1 MDEGGSRIYWIFIVI
16 ALILLALFF
25 AMTETAFASVSRN
38 RMKTMAEKG
47 DSRAKR
53 AMHVLDNFDTAITT
67 ILICTNI
74 VHIAAA
80 SVVTVNVTRIW
91 GISAVTIS
99 TIITTLTVFFFGE
112 MLPKSIARKY
122 CDSISLSTA
131 GILSFLMTVL
141 KPFSILLTM
150 IGNAAARLTKGDTD
164 VSVTE
169 DELYDIIEDMTEEGT
184 LDEEQGD
191 LISSALQFQDVIVG
205 SVLTSRVDLVAI
217 DVNTPQ
223 EEILDTIRRENH
235 SRLPVYEGNVDH
247 IVGILQI
254 RKYIKEYLR
263 HGKIDDIR
271 PLLDKP
277 YFVYQTT
284 KIDDLLSSMS
294 SEKMNV
300 AIVLDN
306 YGGTLGIIT
315 VEDILEELVGEIW
328 DEDDDAEE
336 NIIELPDGTFS
347 VNADDLVSDVLDELH
362 IDCTEEQEEEIENKI
377 MSELAFEA
385 FAEIPKEGDSFRFMN
400 TEMTVQIMKQ
410 NRIIRL
416 RVKVLPEEEAEGGED
431 A

>member
-1 MDEGGSRIYWIFIVI
+1 MDEGGSRIYWIFIVVL
-16 ALILLALFF
+16 LILLALFF
-25 AMTETAFASVSRN
+25 AMTETAFASVSRT
-38 RMKTMAEKG
+38 RMKTMADKG
-47 DSRAKR
+47 DSRAKK
-53 AMHVLDNFDTAITT
+53 VLYILDHFDTAITT

-99 TIITTLTVFFFGE
+99 TIITTLAVFFFGE
-112 MLPKSIARKY
+112 MLPKSLARKY
-122 CDSISLSTA
+122 CTSIALSTA
-131 GILSFLMTVL
+131 GILSFLMTL
-141 KPFSILLTM
+141 LRPFSWVLAA
-150 IGNAAARLTKGDTD
+150 IGNAAAKLSKDESD

-169 DELYDIIEDMTEEGT
+169 EELYDIIEDMTEDGT

-217 DVNTPQ
+217 EVNTPQ
-223 EEILDTIRRENH
+223 EEILDLIRRENH
-235 SRLPVYEGNVDH
+235 SRIPVYEGTIDH
-247 IVGILQI
+247 IIGILQI
-254 RKYIKEYLR
+254 RKYIKEYLKNNTVDVR
-263 HGKIDDIR
+263 S
-271 PLLDKP
+271 LLDKP

-284 KIDDLLSSMS
+284 KIDDLLKQMS
-294 SEKMNV
+294 AEKMNV
-300 AIVLDN
+300 AVVLDE

-328 DEDDDAEE
+328 DEDDDAQE

-347 VNADDLVSDVLDELH
+347 VNAADLVTDVLDELH
-362 IDCTEEQEEEIENKI
+362 IDYSEEQEEEIANKI

-385 FAEIPKEGDSFRFMN
+385 FSEIPKEGDSFRFMN
-400 TEMTVQIMKQ
+400 MQITVQIMQQ

-416 RVKVLPEEEAEGGED
+416 RVKILPEEEEGGD
-431 A
+431 RK

>member
-1 MDEGGSRIYWIFIVI
+1 MDEGSSRIYWIFTVI
-16 ALILLALFF
+16 ILILLALFF
-25 AMTETAFASVSRN
+25 AMCETAFASVSRN
-38 RMKTMAEKG
+38 RMKTMADKG
-47 DSRAKR
+47 DSRAKK
-53 AMHVLDNFDTAITT
+53 ALHVLDHFDTAITT

-99 TIITTLTVFFFGE
+99 TIITTLAVFFFGE

-131 GILSFLMTVL
+131 GILSLLMTVL
-141 KPFSILLTM
+141 SPVSWILTK
-150 IGNAAARLTKGDTD
+150 IGNAAASLTKGDGD

-169 DELYDIIEDMTEEGT
+169 EELYDIIEDMTEEGS

-223 EEILDTIRRENH
+223 EEILDLIRRENH
-235 SRLPVYEGNVDH
+235 SRIPVYEGTVDH
-247 IVGILQI
+247 IIGILQI
-254 RKYIKEYLR
+254 RKYIKEYLKND
-263 HGKIDDIR
+263 KITDIHS
-271 PLLDKP
+271 LLDKP

-284 KIDDLLSSMS
+284 KIDDLLNQMS
-294 SEKMNV
+294 NEKMNIAV
-300 AIVLDN
+300 VLDE

-328 DEDDDAEE
+328 DEDDDAQE
-336 NIIELPDGTFS
+336 NIIELPDGSYS
-347 VNADDLVSDVLDELH
+347 VNADDLVTDVLDELH
-362 IDCTEEQEEEIENKI
+362 LDYNEEQEEEIENKI

-385 FAEIPKEGDSFRFMN
+385 FSEIPKEGDSFRFMN
-400 TEMTVQIMKQ
+400 MLITVQIMQQ

-416 RVKVLPEEEAEGGED
+416 KVRVLPEEDEEGGD
-431 A
+431 QK

>member
-1 MDEGGSRIYWIFIVI
+1 MDEGGSRIYWIFIVVL
-16 ALILLALFF
+16 LILLALFF
-25 AMTETAFASVSRN
+25 AMTETAFASVSRT
-38 RMKTMAEKG
+38 RMKTMADKG
-47 DSRAKR
+47 DSRAKK
-53 AMHVLDNFDTAITT
+53 VLYILDHFDTAITT

-99 TIITTLTVFFFGE
+99 TIITTLAVFFFGE
-112 MLPKSIARKY
+112 MLPKSLARKY
-122 CDSISLSTA
+122 CTSIALSTA
-131 GILSFLMTVL
+131 GILSFLMTL
-141 KPFSILLTM
+141 LRPFSWVLAA
-150 IGNAAARLTKGDTD
+150 IGNAAAKLSKDESD

-169 DELYDIIEDMTEEGT
+169 EELYDIIEDMTEEGT

-217 DVNTPQ
+217 EVNTPQ
-223 EEILDTIRRENH
+223 EEILDLIRRENH
-235 SRLPVYEGNVDH
+235 SRIPVYEGTIDH
-247 IVGILQI
+247 IIGILQI
-254 RKYIKEYLR
+254 RKYIKEYLKNNTVDVR
-263 HGKIDDIR
+263 S
-271 PLLDKP
+271 LLDKP

-284 KIDDLLSSMS
+284 KIDDLLKQMS
-294 SEKMNV
+294 AEKMNV
-300 AIVLDN
+300 AVVLDE

-328 DEDDDAEE
+328 DEDDDAQE

-347 VNADDLVSDVLDELH
+347 VNAADLVTDVLDELH
-362 IDCTEEQEEEIENKI
+362 IDYSEEQEEEIANKI

-385 FAEIPKEGDSFRFMN
+385 FSEIPKEGDSFRFMN
-400 TEMTVQIMKQ
+400 MQITVQIMQQ

-416 RVKVLPEEEAEGGED
+416 RVKILPEEEEGGD
-431 A
+431 RK

>member
-1 MDEGGSRIYWIFIVI
+1 MDEGSSRIYWIFTVI
-16 ALILLALFF
+16 ILILLALFF
-25 AMTETAFASVSRN
+25 AMCETAFASVSRN
-38 RMKTMAEKG
+38 RMKTMADKG
-47 DSRAKR
+47 DSRAKK
-53 AMHVLDNFDTAITT
+53 ALHVLDHFDTAITT

-99 TIITTLTVFFFGE
+99 TIITTLAVFFFGE

-131 GILSFLMTVL
+131 GILSLLMTVL
-141 KPFSILLTM
+141 SPVSWILTK
-150 IGNAAARLTKGDTD
+150 IGNAAASLTKGDGD

-169 DELYDIIEDMTEEGT
+169 EELYDIIEDMTEEGS

-223 EEILDTIRRENH
+223 EEILDLIRRENH
-235 SRLPVYEGNVDH
+235 SRIPVYEGTVDH
-247 IVGILQI
+247 IIGILQI
-254 RKYIKEYLR
+254 RKYIKEYLKND
-263 HGKIDDIR
+263 KITDIR
-271 PLLDKP
+271 SLLDKP

-284 KIDDLLSSMS
+284 KIDDLLNQMS
-294 SEKMNV
+294 NEKMNIAV
-300 AIVLDN
+300 VLDE

-328 DEDDDAEE
+328 DEDDDAQE
-336 NIIELPDGTFS
+336 NIIELPDGSYS
-347 VNADDLVSDVLDELH
+347 VNADDLVTDVLDELH
-362 IDCTEEQEEEIENKI
+362 LDYNEEQEEEIENKI

-385 FAEIPKEGDSFRFMN
+385 FSEIPKEGDSFRFMN
-400 TEMTVQIMKQ
+400 MLITVQIMQQ

-416 RVKVLPEEEAEGGED
+416 KVRVLPEEDEEGGD
-431 A
+431 QK